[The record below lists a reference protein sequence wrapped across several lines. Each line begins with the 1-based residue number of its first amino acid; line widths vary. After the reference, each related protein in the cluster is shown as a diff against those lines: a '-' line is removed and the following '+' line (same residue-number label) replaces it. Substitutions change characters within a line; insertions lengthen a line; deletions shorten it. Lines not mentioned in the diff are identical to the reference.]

1 MTIEN
6 VATNPTV
13 AAKAQV
19 KKAGPK
25 RWGWLFLLAPSMLF
39 LLVFFVMPLL
49 WLIRLS
55 LYDRPGSA
63 SKGGSRFYDPDSFTF
78 KQYQELLTDPFYGK
92 IILGTLQQAA
102 IITVVVMV
110 LAYPCA
116 ILIHRFGPRFKTGSL
131 LLVMLPKLSNLLVLT
146 YGLLVMFSNSG
157 VINQVLLGLGIIR
170 EPLPMFANLFA
181 VVVAETILIAPYPI
195 LILVSLFE
203 GLDPALEQAARGM
216 GAGPLQAFYETTFRL
231 TLPGALAGAGISFIW
246 GFGAYIGPVV
256 MGNPDNYTT
265 AVEVYNITFENNN
278 WPLGAALAI
287 SNVVVV
293 LLLLVGFGL
302 GQNIINQSAKA
313 RAKAG
318 EGHYRAR
325 SKSNL

>member
-1 MTIEN
+1 M
-6 VATNPTV
+6 ATETLPPAP
-13 AAKAQV
+13 AAIISAPAKRE
-19 KKAGPK
+19 KSGPK
-25 RWGWLFLLAPSMLF
+25 QWGWVFLLAPSVLF
-39 LLVFFVMPLL
+39 LLIFFVTPLL

-92 IILGTLQQAA
+92 IILGTLGQAA
-102 IITVVVMV
+102 IIAVVVMV
-110 LAYPCA
+110 LSYPCA
-116 ILIHRFGPRFKTGSL
+116 VIIHRFGPRFKTGAL
-131 LLVMLPKLSNLLVLT
+131 LLVMLPKLTNLLVLT
-146 YGLLVMFSNSG
+146 YGLLVMLSNSG
-157 VINQVLLGLGIIR
+157 VINQLLLGLGIIH
-170 EPLPMFANLFA
+170 EPLSMFANLFA
-181 VVVAETILIAPYPI
+181 VVVAETVLIAPYPI
-195 LILVSLFE
+195 LIQVSLFE

-216 GAGPLQAFYETTFRL
+216 GAGPLRAFYETTFRL
-231 TLPGALAGAGISFIW
+231 TLSGVLAGAGISFIW

-265 AVEVYNITFENNN
+265 AVEVYTITFENNN

-287 SNVVVV
+287 SNVAVV

-302 GQNIINQSAKA
+302 GQLFLNRTAKA

-318 EGHYRAR
+318 NQRSRA
-325 SKSNL
+325 